1 MLDVFPRWRQPMKAS
16 DYVASAL
23 HRHGVKQVFEVSGG
37 MITHLLDSIHKRG
50 DIRLVSV
57 HHEQAAA
64 FAADAVGRMTGI
76 PGVAMATSGPG
87 ATNLL
92 TGIASCFFDSS
103 PAVFITGQV
112 NRDEQKGSRQIR
124 QLGFQETDIVSMAT
138 PVTKAAWEVE
148 SVEALPG
155 LLERAFALATA
166 GRPGPV
172 LLDIPMDLQ
181 RMAIPDDPGLQP
193 PYAAAPLDL
202 DLAAVERAL
211 ETICIAQHPLVLVGG
226 GIRSARATEQ
236 LRELVD
242 ILGVPVVASLM
253 AVDVLPHDH
262 ALRVGMIGTYGNRWA
277 NVAMSNSDCLLVL
290 GSRLDVRQT
299 GADTKAF
306 MAGRRVFHVD
316 CEPGEMNNR
325 VSGCASIV
333 SELPAFLT
341 AAIGLARGRARG
353 IARRSAQPE
362 RAEWLQSITSWRKE
376 WPDTDE
382 LKGVPGINPN
392 VFMHRLSAQSVA
404 ASAFVVDVGQHQM
417 WACQSLELH
426 ADQRLLTSGG
436 LGSMGFALP
445 AAIGAAVSSARPVVV
460 VAGDGGFQCNVQ
472 ELQTAVRN
480 HLPVKIVIVNNRCHG
495 MVRQFQE
502 SYFDRRF
509 QSTLWG
515 YDAPDFASVAR
526 AYGIASATVGDPREI
541 DHGIQQL
548 WHNPDAPALLQV
560 MVDTYANAY
569 PKIAFGRPM
578 DEMEPFAKPLEMES
592 T

>member
-1 MLDVFPRWRQPMKAS
+1 MKAS
-16 DYVASAL
+16 DYIASAL
-23 HRHGVKQVFEVSGG
+23 HRHGVRQVFEVSGG

-50 DIRLVSV
+50 DIQLVSV

-124 QLGFQETDIVSMAT
+124 QLGFQEADIVAMSA
-138 PVTKAAWEVE
+138 PITKAAWKAET
-148 SVEALPG
+148 VEALPG
-155 LLERAFALATA
+155 MIDRAFALATM

-181 RMAIPDDPGLQP
+181 RMAIADNAAREPLPPIAPPGL
-193 PYAAAPLDL
+193 DFKSI
-202 DLAAVERAL
+202 ERAL
-211 ETICIAQHPLVLVGG
+211 DKVCAARRPLVLVGG
-226 GIRSARATEQ
+226 GIRSARAAEL
-236 LRELVD
+236 LRELVA
-242 ILGVPVVASLM
+242 ILRVPVAASLM
-253 AVDVLPHDH
+253 AVDVLPHH
-262 ALRVGMIGTYGNRWA
+262 HPLRVGMIGTYGNRWA
-277 NVAMSNSDCLLVL
+277 NIAMTNSDCLLVL

-306 MAGRRVFHVD
+306 MAGRCVVHVD
-316 CEPGEMNNR
+316 CEPGEINNR
-325 VSGCASIV
+325 VSGCESVV
-333 SELPAFLT
+333 SELPAFLN
-341 AAIGLARGRARG
+341 AAIG
-353 IARRSAQPE
+353 IARRVAPPE
-362 RAEWLQSITSWRKE
+362 HPEWLHAIARWREE
-376 WPDTDE
+376 WPDTHE
-382 LKGVPGINPN
+382 LTGVPGINPN
-392 VFMHRLSAQSVA
+392 GFMHRLSARSAA
-404 ASAFVVDVGQHQM
+404 ASAFAVDVGQHQM
-417 WACQSLELH
+417 WACQSLDLN

-445 AAIGAAVSSARPVVV
+445 AAIGAAIGSARPVVA

-472 ELQTAVRN
+472 ELQTVVRN
-480 HLPVKIVIVNNRCHG
+480 QLPIKIVIINNRCHG

-502 SYFDRRF
+502 SYFDGRY

-526 AYGIASATVGDPREI
+526 AYGIQAATVSDPS
-541 DHGIQQL
+541 GIEDGIRHL
-548 WHNPDAPALLQV
+548 WENPDVPALLQV

-569 PKIAFGRPM
+569 PKIAYGRPM
-578 DEMEPFAKPLEMES
+578 DEMEPSARPSLPDE
-592 T
+592 

>member
-1 MLDVFPRWRQPMKAS
+1 MKAS
-16 DYVASAL
+16 DYVALAL
-23 HRHGVKQVFEVSGG
+23 HSHGVRQVFEVSGG
-37 MITHLLDSIHKRG
+37 MITHLLDSIYKRG
-50 DIRLVSV
+50 GIRLVSV

-124 QLGFQETDIVSMAT
+124 QLGFQETDIVAMAA
-138 PVTKAAWEVE
+138 PVTKAAWKVE

-155 LLERAFALATA
+155 LIERAFSLAIM

-172 LLDIPMDLQ
+172 LLDIPMDVQ
-181 RMAIPDDPGLQP
+181 RMAIQDDPGFKQQ
-193 PYAAAPLDL
+193 AAASREPDL
-202 DLAAVERAL
+202 DSVERAL
-211 ETICIAQHPLVLVGG
+211 ETICAAQRPLVLVGG

-242 ILGVPVVASLM
+242 ILRVPVVASLM
-253 AVDVLPHDH
+253 AVDVLPHKH

-277 NVAMSNSDCLLVL
+277 NIAMSNSDCLLVL

-299 GADTKAF
+299 GVDTKAF
-306 MAGRRVFHVD
+306 MAARRVVHVD
-316 CEPGEMNNR
+316 CEPGEINNR
-325 VSGCASIV
+325 VSGCESIV

-341 AAIGLARGRARG
+341 AAIG
-353 IARRSAQPE
+353 IARRIPQPE
-362 RAEWLQSITSWRKE
+362 RAEWRQSIARWRNE
-376 WPDTDE
+376 WPDTGE

-392 VFMHRLSAQSVA
+392 VFMHRLSTRSAM

-417 WACQSLELH
+417 WACQSLELNP
-426 ADQRLLTSGG
+426 DQRLLTSGG

-445 AAIGAAVSSARPVVV
+445 AALGAAVSSARPVVA
-460 VAGDGGFQCNVQ
+460 VAGDGGFQCNLQ
-472 ELQTAVRN
+472 ELQTVVRN
-480 HLPVKIVIVNNRCHG
+480 QLPIKIVIINNRCHG

-502 SYFDRRF
+502 SYFEGRY

-515 YDAPDFASVAR
+515 YDAPDLESVAR
-526 AYGIASATVGDPREI
+526 AYGIEAATVSDLRDI
-541 DHGIQQL
+541 DHSIQQL
-548 WHNPDAPALLQV
+548 WRNPEAPALLQV

-578 DEMEPFAKPLEMES
+578 EEMEPFAKPLEMES